1 MKSIDYELKAR
12 VLQLEETEFIL
23 TWASKIHRYINCRW
37 YKGYSEDMDFDA
49 CREKDAYFSFFY
61 PEEWKE
67 AFKINA
73 ANLGRVA
80 RLRPKIEKM
89 LSEYECTFLTL
100 TFSDAYLL
108 NSTPQARRLAIQR
121 FLNSLECCYIGNVDF
136 GNDDIYVSDKGDVR
150 KGTKREHY
158 HAIVARPITI
168 DDRKRYKTL
177 GYGSLCAKSILVPN
191 AKALSKYVS
200 KLTNHAVKETT
211 KRCALL
217 YSRKYK
223 I

>member
-1 MKSIDYELKAR
+1 ME
-12 VLQLEETEFIL
+12 LEETEFIL
-23 TWASKIHRYINCRW
+23 TWASKVHRYLNCQW
-37 YKGYSEDMDFDA
+37 YHANSEDMDFEA

-61 PEEWKE
+61 PDEWKE

-89 LSEYECTFLTL
+89 LQNYECTFLTL
-100 TFSDAYLL
+100 TFSNDYLQK
-108 NSTPQARRLAIQR
+108 STPQARRLAIQR
-121 FLNSLECCYIGNVDF
+121 FLNSFECYYIGNIDF
-136 GNDDIYVSDKGDVR
+136 GSDDVYVSHKGEIR
-150 KGTKREHY
+150 QATKREHY
-158 HAIVARPITI
+158 HAIVARPITD
-168 DDRKRYKTL
+168 DDRKRYKAL
-177 GYGSLCAKSILVPN
+177 GYGSLCAKSVLVPN